1 MPYRYCTGTL
11 SAPSMLPRL
20 HLLRRAAALRTPTTM
35 LASRQPRSIFMLGT
49 SSKADL
55 TVILSAAARTRS
67 MSSKVVGS
75 SGDMS
80 AGAWMDLARNGSAPP
95 LRFPLGTPVKC
106 FVGTDEWL
114 RGTVVAHNYRE
125 PSWPASQLSAPYQ
138 ILLTDDAPPDARN
151 AIWAPADV
159 DEIIQSDFRFGL
171 GEVAECRLGE
181 HEWVLCTV
189 VGLLYRELKWPE
201 GQYAPYQVRVDGVL
215 PGSVDERA
223 KTLADKRQLIWLPRD
238 ADDCIKARSA
248 LREERLKALVALR
261 QQGMLGPDEFEE
273 KRRAIIHA
281 LDTALEEHRHTHT
294 HSHDGRPC
302 SHDH

>member
-1 MPYRYCTGTL
+1 M
-11 SAPSMLPRL
+11 
-20 HLLRRAAALRTPTTM
+20 TM
-35 LASRQPRSIFMLGT
+35 LTPRQPRSIFMLGT

-55 TVILSAAARTRS
+55 TFILSAARSRS
-67 MSSKVVGS
+67 MSSNVVGS
-75 SGDMS
+75 SGGMS

-106 FVGTDEWL
+106 FVGTAEWL

-125 PSWPASQLSAPYQ
+125 PSWPVSQLSAPYQ

-171 GEVAECRLGE
+171 GEVAECRIGE
-181 HEWVLCTV
+181 HEWVMCTV
-189 VGLLYRELKWPE
+189 VGLLYREAKWPE

-223 KTLADKRQLIWLPRD
+223 KTLVENRQLIWLPRD
-238 ADDCIKARSA
+238 TDDCIKARSTS
-248 LREERLKALVALR
+248 REARLKALVALR

-281 LDTALEEHRHTHT
+281 LDEHVHTHT

-302 SHDH
+302 SHDHSH

>member
-1 MPYRYCTGTL
+1 
-11 SAPSMLPRL
+11 
-20 HLLRRAAALRTPTTM
+20 M

-114 RGTVVAHNYRE
+114 RGTVVALNYRE

-261 QQGMLGPDEFEE
+261 QQGMLGPDEFDEFEE

-281 LDTALEEHRHTHT
+281 LDTALEEPRHTHT

>member
-1 MPYRYCTGTL
+1 
-11 SAPSMLPRL
+11 
-20 HLLRRAAALRTPTTM
+20 M

-248 LREERLKALVALR
+248 LREERLKAAREQMNGMFNLGDIKVPTPYEVR
-261 QQGMLGPDEFEE
+261 QYVRATATAQATQAAASSTVINIDGADIGMVNRVLNDAVG
-273 KRRAIIHA
+273 AA
-281 LDTALEEHRHTHT
+281 AQSTAGTSGNKT
-294 HSHDGRPC
+294 
-302 SHDH
+302 